1 MNSNDDHD
9 YDEDDDDDDDNNNNN
24 NVFLACLN
32 SEKLKC
38 KKTDS

>member
-9 YDEDDDDDDDNNNNN
+9 DDDDDDDDD
-24 NVFLACLN
+24 VFLACLN

-38 KKTDS
+38 QNTNS